1 MKQFKKL
8 IFGLLVLTILTFLL
22 RNWLFWQL
30 FSYQAVGERPTY
42 AIKNPELR
50 TYIERELPANSVK
63 SPRIILKKALQLSA
77 QQLHFTAARNHNDPN
92 LLINSRSAHCV
103 GYAAFTTTICN
114 ELLRRYQLNSAWKAE
129 AQVGQIHFLGINVH
143 PYFQSAFFKDH
154 DFVVLRNQKT
164 GEELA
169 ADPTVYDYL
178 GIGLVRVKR

>member
-1 MKQFKKL
+1 MKLFKKL
-8 IFGLLVLTILTFLL
+8 LFGLLALTILTFLL

-30 FSYQAVGERPTY
+30 FSYQSVGDRPTY
-42 AIKNPELR
+42 AIENPELR
-50 TYIERELPANSVK
+50 TYIESELPANSVK
-63 SPRIILKKALQLSA
+63 SPRVILKKALQLSA
-77 QQLHFTAARNHNDPN
+77 KQLHFSAARNHNDPN
-92 LLINSRSAHCV
+92 LLIDSHSAHCV

-114 ELLRRYQLNSAWKAE
+114 ELLQHYQLNAEWKAE
-129 AQVGQIHFLGINVH
+129 ARVGQIHFLGINVH

-178 GIGLVRVKR
+178 GIGLVRVKN

>member
-8 IFGLLVLTILTFLL
+8 IFGLLALTLLSFLL

-30 FSYQAVGERPTY
+30 FSYQSVGDRLAY
-42 AIKNPELR
+42 ALKNPELR
-50 TYIERELPANSVK
+50 TYIETEWPANSTK
-63 SPRIILKKALQLSA
+63 SPQAILKKALQLSA
-77 QQLHFTAARNHNDPN
+77 KQLHFTATRNHNDPN
-92 LLINSRSAHCV
+92 LLINSHSAHCV

-114 ELLRRYQLNSAWKAE
+114 ELLQRYQLNAEWKAE
-129 AQVGQIHFLGINVH
+129 ARVGQIHFLGINVH
-143 PYFQSAFFKDH
+143 PYFHSAFFKDH
-154 DFVVLRNQKT
+154 DFVVLRNRKT

>member
-1 MKQFKKL
+1 MKLFKKL
-8 IFGLLVLTILTFLL
+8 LFGLLTLTILTFLL

-30 FSYQAVGERPTY
+30 FSYQEIGDRPAY

-77 QQLHFTAARNHNDPN
+77 KQLHFTAARNHNDPN
-92 LLINSRSAHCV
+92 LLIDSHSAHCV

-114 ELLRRYQLNSAWKAE
+114 ELLQRYQLNAEWKAE
-129 AQVGQIHFLGINVH
+129 ARVGQIHFLDINVH
-143 PYFQSAFFKDH
+143 PYFRSAFFKDH
-154 DFVVLRNQKT
+154 DFVVLRNLKT

-178 GIGLVRVKR
+178 RVGFVRVKR

>member
-1 MKQFKKL
+1 MKFFKKL
-8 IFGLLVLTILTFLL
+8 FFGLLTLTILTFLL

-30 FSYQAVGERPTY
+30 FSYQSVGDQPIY

-63 SPRIILKKALQLSA
+63 SPQFILKKALQLSA
-77 QQLHFTAARNHNDPN
+77 KQLHFSAARNHNDPN
-92 LLINSRSAHCV
+92 LLIDSHSAHCV

-114 ELLRRYQLNSAWKAE
+114 ELLHRYQLNAEWKAE
-129 AQVGQIHFLGINVH
+129 ARVGQIHFLGINVH

-154 DFVVLRNQKT
+154 DFVVLRNLKT